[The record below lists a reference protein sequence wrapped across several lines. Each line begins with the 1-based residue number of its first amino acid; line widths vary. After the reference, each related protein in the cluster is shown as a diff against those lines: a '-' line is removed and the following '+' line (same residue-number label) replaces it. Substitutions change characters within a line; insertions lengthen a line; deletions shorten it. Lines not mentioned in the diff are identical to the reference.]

1 MADVTYRQLSNGLVQ
16 ITPVSKRIIDDLYT
30 RGFSV
35 EEMAEDWMPPEV
47 AAAVLEGLSDLGYT
61 AAPYPA
67 NLN

>member
-16 ITPVSKRIIDDLYT
+16 ITPVSERIIDDLCS
-30 RGFSV
+30 RGFSL
-35 EEMAEDWMPPEV
+35 EEMAADWMPPEV
-47 AAAVLEGLSDLGYT
+47 AAVVLEGLSALGYT